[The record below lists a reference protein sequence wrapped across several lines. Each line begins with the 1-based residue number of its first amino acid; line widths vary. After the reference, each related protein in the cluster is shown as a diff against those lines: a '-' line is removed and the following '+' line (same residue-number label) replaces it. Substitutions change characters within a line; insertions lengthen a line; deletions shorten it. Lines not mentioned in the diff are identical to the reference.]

1 MRRLQLALRVAPHL
15 HLVHGV
21 AVTHQQPKPFFMPRH
36 RHRQLSRAARDR
48 RDGLEELLIVIAG
61 SRGSD
66 DRRAGLLALIKL
78 GGGGAA
84 DDRLDG
90 CGDELIVMAGL
101 E

>member
-1 MRRLQLALRVAPHL
+1 MAPADIVGSSL
-15 HLVHGV
+15 L
-21 AVTHQQPKPFFMPRH
+21 
-36 RHRQLSRAARDR
+36 RQLGVRFLAPEDAGSCAARDR
-48 RDGLEELLIVIAG
+48 RDGLEELISG
-61 SRGSD
+61 GSD

>member
-1 MRRLQLALRVAPHL
+1 MAPADIVGSSL
-15 HLVHGV
+15 ERQFGV
-21 AVTHQQPKPFFMPRH
+21 RFFEPEDAG
-36 RHRQLSRAARDR
+36 SCAARDR
-48 RDGLEELLIVIAG
+48 RDGLEELELIVIAG

-84 DDRLDG
+84 ADRRDG